1 MKKYT
6 LTVIA
11 VLTALVTLAQTKV
24 YVYENDG
31 LTTEFEISK
40 FDSLSFVE
48 PKYKPIIDICGN
60 RYPIVEINGQVW
72 MAMNYRCS
80 KYDTNSE
87 AYKNGITTISTS
99 NDAVYTP
106 YYIDAS
112 NTDNWSST
120 QYVSDMLYE
129 SVDDLGYLYN
139 WAAAVGIADGRDQHD
154 AFSGKRQG
162 ICPNGWHMPSQE
174 EMSALYTYVERNA
187 GIHGKTGIHLM
198 SIFGW
203 YKGLGW
209 NTYGFYA
216 LPSGYGSGNS
226 VDYVGYATEYWTSTA
241 FGGLSSYILRN
252 SYKNDYMLYNAQS
265 NKTDASSVRCIRD

>member
-87 AYKNGITTISTS
+87 AYKNGITTISTAD
-99 NDAVYTP
+99 DAVYTP

-129 SVDDLGYLYN
+129 SVDNLGYLYN
-139 WAAAVGIADGRDQHD
+139 WAAAVGVADGKEQLDV
-154 AFSGKRQG
+154 FSSKRQG
-162 ICPNGWHMPSQE
+162 ICPNGWHMPSHK
-174 EMSALYTYVERNA
+174 EMSELQAYVERNA

-198 SIFGW
+198 TIFGW
-203 YKGLGW
+203 YKSLGW
-209 NTYGFYA
+209 NTYGFSA
-216 LPSGYGSGNS
+216 LPSGEGSGNNI
-226 VDYVGYATEYWTSTA
+226 DHVGYSTVYWTDTSFSGWFAYT
-241 FGGLSSYILRN
+241 LQTSYGDN
-252 SYKNDYMLYNAQS
+252 YMLKDLQPY
-265 NKTDASSVRCIRD
+265 KTKAYSVRCIRD